1 MDPATWQRVKTICA
15 DALERGVGDGDGDGE
30 REAFVA
36 ERCGGDAEVRREVL
50 RLLAAHERAGPE
62 FLEQPTGGPLTLA
75 VPFDVGRR
83 IGAWEL
89 VEELGAGGMGV
100 VYLAERREADFEQ
113 RAALKVMRL
122 AAPDGVLLE
131 RFHRERQILAG
142 LEHPNIAHL
151 LDGGTTDDGVS
162 YFAMEYVEGRPID
175 RYCEEEA
182 LSIDQRLVLFRE
194 VCSAVA
200 HAHRSL
206 VVHRDLKPSN
216 ILVTSDGTPKLL
228 DFGIAKLL
236 AVGPG
241 EATVTRFQALTLDY
255 ASPEQLAGG
264 AITTASDVYS
274 LGALLYRLLT
284 GGTPFPAGTKSLA
297 ALTRERGQSPPR
309 PSAGVDGA
317 TARRLR
323 GDLDSIVL
331 KALRPEPEH
340 RYGSVEAL
348 ADDVARHGDGRPVG
362 ARRGTFTYLAGKFIR
377 RHKAAVGATVLVA
390 LALVGATVASNRAA
404 TRAEAERAKAERI
417 SGFLRRMISS
427 PDASWFSSGEEGRE
441 VRVIDVLE
449 QAARDLDAEE
459 NLEPSE
465 EAMIRR
471 TFGATYRG
479 LGLYEE
485 AVALLREAV
494 RLDRLGE
501 TGSYELAVSLHE
513 LGGAHYMKGDFDEA
527 IDLYRQAI
535 EIFRS
540 LPGDPDEE
548 FIKTLQD
555 LGLVYTE
562 RGDLARGEPY
572 YREALALNR
581 ARVGD
586 VHPINAII
594 LANLGVSRAWQG
606 DLDEAAPLLEDSLGV
621 FQQLPGTSFE
631 SAVLR
636 RHLANVAIFRG
647 EHDRAEWLL
656 RDAMEVAVD
665 KLGDEHPHVASIREG
680 RAHLSYRRGDLAAA
694 ERELTSAIGI
704 QERALGTDHIH
715 VATTLTTLGRV
726 LTAGGSSQDAEAHLR
741 RALELRRGQLPP
753 GDWRIADSAAALGE
767 CLAALGRRADAEPL
781 LEEGAAGLEAALGPE
796 HLLTREASEQLRLFQ
811 TGPIDPS
818 VLDSR

>member
-15 DALERGVGDGDGDGE
+15 DALERGIGEGEGE
-30 REAFVA
+30 RDRFVA
-36 ERCGGDAEVRREVL
+36 ERCAGDTEVQREVL
-50 RLLAAHERAGPE
+50 RLLAAHERAEPE
-62 FLEQPTGGPLTLA
+62 FLEQPTGGPLTPA
-75 VPFDVGRR
+75 VRFDVGRR

-89 VEELGAGGMGV
+89 VEALGAGGMGV

-122 AAPDGVLLE
+122 AAPDDVLLE

-151 LDGGTTDDGVS
+151 LDGGTTEDGVS

-182 LSIDQRLVLFRE
+182 LSIDQRLALFRE

-216 ILVTSDGTPKLL
+216 ILVTSDGAPKLL

-264 AITTASDVYS
+264 VITTASDVYS

-284 GGTPFPAGTKSLA
+284 GRTPFPAGTKSLA
-297 ALTRERGQSPPR
+297 ALARERGQSPSR

-323 GDLDSIVL
+323 GDLDCIVL

-362 ARRGTFTYLAGKFIR
+362 ARHGTFTYLAGKFTR
-377 RHKAAVGATVLVA
+377 RHKAAVGAGVLVA
-390 LALVGATVASNRAA
+390 LALVGATVTSNRAA
-404 TRAEAERAKAERI
+404 TLAEAERAKAERI
-417 SGFLRRMISS
+417 SGFLQRMISS
-427 PDASWFSSGEEGRE
+427 PDASWFSSGDGGRD

-449 QAARDLDAEE
+449 QAVRDLDDEE

-485 AVALLREAV
+485 AVILLREAV
-494 RLDRLGE
+494 RLDRGAGP
-501 TGSYELAVSLHE
+501 GSYELAISLHE
-513 LGGAHYMKGDFDEA
+513 LGGAHYMNGDFGEA

-535 EIFRS
+535 EILRS

-606 DLDEAAPLLEDSLGV
+606 DLDEGVTLLESSLDV
-621 FQQLPGTSFE
+621 FQQLSGTSFE
-631 SAVLR
+631 SAAIR
-636 RHLANVAIFRG
+636 RHLANLEIFRG
-647 EHDRAEWLL
+647 DYDRAESLL

-665 KLGDEHPHVASIREG
+665 MLGDEHPHVASIREG
-680 RAHLSYRRGDLAAA
+680 RARLNYRRGNLLAA
-694 ERELTSAIGI
+694 ERELTSVMEI
-704 QERALGTDHIH
+704 QERALGIDHIY
-715 VATTLTTLGRV
+715 VTTTLTTLGRV
-726 LTAGGSSQDAEAHLR
+726 LTERGSSREAEAHLR

-753 GDWRIADSAAALGE
+753 GDWRIAESAAALGE
-767 CLAALGRRADAEPL
+767 CLAALGRRTEAERL
-781 LEEGAAGLEAALGPE
+781 LAEGAAGLDATLGAG
-796 HLLTREASEQLRLFQ
+796 HLLTREAQEQLRLFRNA
-811 TGPIDPS
+811 T
-818 VLDSR
+818 